1 MSSGPDRVLV
11 PDGDRRPAVFL
22 DRDGTLTEERV
33 YAATPDE
40 IVLLPG
46 AGAAVRTLN
55 ESGVPAVLVTNQSGV
70 GRGLFTLGDLHAQ
83 HERLEALLHAE
94 GAHLDGIYFCP
105 HPPDANCRCR
115 KPAPGLLESAARD
128 LGLDLAR
135 SFVIGDRADDVLLG
149 ERFTA
154 GGLLVLTRY
163 GRDMLAEGAVIEGRV
178 TVFPEV
184 HAAVRHALARIRESA
199 SEGKPATRGE

>member
-1 MSSGPDRVLV
+1 MSGPDRVRV
-11 PDGDRRPAVFL
+11 PGDRRPAVFL

-46 AGAAVRTLN
+46 AGAAVSALN
-55 ESGVPAVLVTNQSGV
+55 ESAVAAVLITNQSGV

-83 HERLEALLHAE
+83 HERLEALLRAE

-105 HPPDANCRCR
+105 HHPDAKCRCR
-115 KPAPGLLESAARD
+115 KPGPGLLESAARE

-135 SFVIGDRADDVLLG
+135 SFVIGDRADDTLLG

-154 GGLLVLTRY
+154 GGLLVLTGY
-163 GRDMLAEGAVIEGRV
+163 GRDMLVEGEVVEGRV
-178 TVFPEV
+178 KVFPEV
-184 HAAVRHALARIRESA
+184 HAAVRHALARIGA
-199 SEGKPATRGE
+199 G